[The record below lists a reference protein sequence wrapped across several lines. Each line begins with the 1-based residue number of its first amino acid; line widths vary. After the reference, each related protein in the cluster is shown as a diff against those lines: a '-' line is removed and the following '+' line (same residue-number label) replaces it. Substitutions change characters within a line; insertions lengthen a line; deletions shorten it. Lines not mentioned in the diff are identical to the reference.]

1 MKLALVLFL
10 SIFAMNA
17 HASYCEGTN
26 ECDEEQSQSPSFHY
40 AYSCEIKLNGTN
52 VMNISG
58 SKAHVDSMLTE
69 AQKLIRAT
77 PSDVVRF
84 DCQFN

>member
-1 MKLALVLFL
+1 MKLSLVVFL
-10 SIFAMNA
+10 SLFAMNA

-26 ECDEEQSQSPSFHY
+26 ECDEEQSQSPSSDY
-40 AYSCEIKLNGTN
+40 AYSCEIKLNDTN

-58 SKAHVDSMLTE
+58 SKAHVDAMLPE
-69 AQKLIRAT
+69 AQKMIRAT

-84 DCQFN
+84 HCQFN